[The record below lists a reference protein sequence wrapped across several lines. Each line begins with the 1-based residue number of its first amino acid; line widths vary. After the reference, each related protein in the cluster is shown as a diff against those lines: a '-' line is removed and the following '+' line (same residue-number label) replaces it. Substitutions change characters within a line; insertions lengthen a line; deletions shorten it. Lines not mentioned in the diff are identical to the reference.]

1 MRLVVEPRIF
11 DCFPGLHLAVAE
23 AMRRD
28 MVSGLEEH
36 FEVEATSVLLDSERP
51 ALDIDTLPE

>member
-1 MRLVVEPRIF
+1 MRLVVESRIF

-28 MVSGLEEH
+28 MVSGLKEH
-36 FEVEATSVLLDSERP
+36 FEVEATSALLDSERP
-51 ALDIDTLPE
+51 VLDIAALPE